1 MLTSLLHFLLTWN
14 MLETLLQF
22 FMVLYLDEKSLSS
35 PVRYQKFDQSIKKS
49 KELRLKY
56 LYFNI
61 EFANYWVS

>member
-1 MLTSLLHFLLTWN
+1 
-14 MLETLLQF
+14 
-22 FMVLYLDEKSLSS
+22 MVLYLDEKSLSS

-61 EFANYWVS
+61 EFTNYWVS